1 MKTLIIGLSFFI
13 LFINLDK
20 KNEIQT
26 AKKYFS
32 YAVSWDVNKKTAYFS
47 PIYSCQFNKGER
59 TQSIMAGSFKSF
71 ESQWNKKINA
81 MYNLN
86 LYKYQFGNWH
96 ETPGDAD
103 EKRDEKIRFFKNKLG
118 YKVYTR
124 HDFSFYPKCK

>member
-13 LFINLDK
+13 LFINPDK

-32 YAVSWDVNKKTAYFS
+32 YAVSWDVSNKTAYFS
-47 PIYSCQFNKGER
+47 PINSCQFNKGER
-59 TQSIMAGSFKSF
+59 KQSIMAGSFKSF
-71 ESQWNKKINA
+71 ESQWNDKINA

-103 EKRDEKIRFFKNKLG
+103 EKRDEKISFFKNKLG

>member
-47 PIYSCQFNKGER
+47 PITSCQFNKGER
-59 TQSIMAGSFKSF
+59 KQSIMAGSFKSF
-71 ESQWNKKINA
+71 ESQWNDKINA

-86 LYKYQFGNWH
+86 LYKYEFGNWH
-96 ETPGDAD
+96 ETPGEAD
-103 EKRDEKIRFFKNKLG
+103 KKRDEKIRFFKNKLG
-118 YKVYTR
+118 YKVHTI
-124 HDFSFYPKCK
+124 HNFSFYPKCK